1 MKTIYINENAL
12 KILRESILAE
22 ELPEDIINI
31 VFKNETSLKD
41 NPALPNIFNEGF
53 LEKLVKKRFK
63 ETKEALQDIGEINDV
78 SETKME
84 DVLNKLIIK
93 CQELEKPFR
102 NELERLCYNFVID
115 YFEVPSEMV
124 ELSIALV
131 DEIDT
136 NKQSIKIEPLID
148 DTFEYEN
155 LEDASELKSE
165 VYKRRLLNVLSMG
178 AGMKLSSNIK
188 SYMSEIYDLN
198 PRLLDLYRK
207 IIALNDYLLFTNSK
221 LEITEDNQ
229 LQMGTVEVTLGG
241 EDEVVRIDSQG
252 LIFPILLSE
261 TIRGFMELF
270 ASHGLPKEKNK
281 MEFVIGNADYLKA
294 EPWDMRL
301 GFPLWE
307 IFSETFTQ
315 ENVKGDLIPYLYMI
329 LSELKPNVFNKVM
342 SEIFARTRKGKRL
355 LGKLIVRAK
364 DLKAYNNFDNQMTTM
379 KLNKSV
385 IADEYIRPEEL

>member
-78 SETKME
+78 PETKME

-131 DEIDT
+131 DEVDT
-136 NKQSIKIEPLID
+136 NKQSIKIEPLVD

-261 TIRGFMELF
+261 TVRGFMELF

-307 IFSETFTQ
+307 IFSETFAQ
-315 ENVKGDLIPYLYMI
+315 ESVKGDLIPYLYMI

-364 DLKAYNNFDNQMTTM
+364 DLKAYNNFDNRMTTM

>member
-22 ELPEDIINI
+22 ELPEEIINI
-31 VFKNETSLKD
+31 VFKNETSLKN

-115 YFEVPSEMV
+115 YFEVPSDMV

-131 DEIDT
+131 DEVDT

-188 SYMSEIYDLN
+188 SYMSEIYNLN

-229 LQMGTVEVTLGG
+229 LQMGTVEVTLGS

-261 TIRGFMELF
+261 TVRGFMELF

-364 DLKAYNNFDNQMTTM
+364 DLKAYNNFDNQMATM
-379 KLNKSV
+379 KLDRSV